1 MSTMWLMLS
10 SFSWS
15 SDRARVLFFLI
26 PAVGCIWSSNTTS
39 TTHIM
44 CIWMNDRLY
53 PLHSTQ
59 CRMIFAYSTDIPFH
73 FIRLVPFHSIPF
85 HSILFYSILFYSIL
99 FYSVLFC
106 SVLFCSALLLSFFVM
121 FAIFCFTSTYFTSIT
136 DGTTTATATI
146 SVTTTSNNKQR
157 NKQMTALNEEH
168 GTMKPFR
175 LWIWIQ

>member
-73 FIRLVPFHSIPF
+73 FIRLVLLYYIMLYYIILYYVMLYYIILF
-85 HSILFYSILFYSIL
+85 LFYSILLSIL
-99 FYSVLFC
+99 YYILFCFCSVLFC
-106 SVLFCSALLLSFFVM
+106 SVLFCSVL
-121 FAIFCFTSTYFTSIT
+121 FC
-136 DGTTTATATI
+136 
-146 SVTTTSNNKQR
+146 SVLFCSV
-157 NKQMTALNEEH
+157 LFCSVLFCSVLFCSS
-168 GTMKPFR
+168 PF
-175 LWIWIQ
+175 L